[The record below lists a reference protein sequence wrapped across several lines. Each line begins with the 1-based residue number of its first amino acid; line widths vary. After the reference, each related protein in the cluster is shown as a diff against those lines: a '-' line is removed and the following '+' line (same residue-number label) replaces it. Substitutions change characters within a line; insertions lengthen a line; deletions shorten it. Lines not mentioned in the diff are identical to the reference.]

1 MDKGK
6 YLDSW
11 KDIAA
16 YLGRNIRTCRN
27 WERDLGLPVHRLDDS
42 PKSHVFAYTDEI
54 DAWRE
59 MKGRLSENEENGG
72 DGKEAANRPMPPQT
86 VPIRRSVRAWAVAAL
101 LAGPLLAIIAT
112 VLITRHLRPTG
123 MSAVSRSIIK
133 IEPGHWLE
141 SKRELSG
148 SERPTRTAMA
158 ISGDGRFVVYSAIEA
173 NPSPQAQPWLFLR
186 RMDESEARRIA
197 GTEGGI
203 NPFLAPDDRWVGFW
217 ADGKLKKVPVEGG
230 VPITLCELSPW
241 FYGASW
247 GRDGIVFSDTYD
259 AGLSVVS
266 AAGGK
271 PQVLTKPDPKR
282 EEYSHRLPSWLPN
295 RKAVLVTV
303 MRHAWDAHP
312 WLGLLRLDT
321 REWRVLLQDA
331 ADARYVPTGH
341 LVFLR
346 QGTLMAVRFD
356 LARMELIGQPAEI
369 VESVMQAFSTGSWFH
384 TGAGQFSTSDTG
396 SLIYA
401 AGGILPDTK
410 DSLVWVDQKG
420 TEQPITALQFPFY
433 APRLSPDGQRIA
445 CVGGRDSQVFVYELA
460 KGTNS
465 PLTVEGFAGIPIWSP
480 DGKRLLF
487 PWMKSLVWNLFWQP
501 YDGSSPMERLTT
513 NEYFQVPASWH
524 SDGKTVAVV
533 ELRSDANFDIV
544 LLDVP
549 SGRVTPFLDSRSNEL
564 FPDFS
569 PDGRWIAYT
578 SDESKRNEVYV
589 RAFPGPGLKQPVSSQ
604 GGEEPLWARNGKQLF
619 YTWEDQVWVV
629 DVKTD
634 DDFAAAKPRLLFKIP
649 GYVGG
654 YPVRTYDLSLDGQRF
669 LMGKPA
675 RWKPIPVT
683 EMILVQNW
691 FEELK
696 RIVPTDK

>member
-1 MDKGK
+1 MEKGK

-42 PKSHVFAYTDEI
+42 PKSHVFAYTGEI

-59 MKGRLSENEENGG
+59 MKGRLPDNEENGG
-72 DGKEAANRPMPPQT
+72 DDREAANRPRPPQT

-101 LAGPLLAIIAT
+101 LAGPFLAIIAT

-123 MSAVSRSIIK
+123 MSAVDRSIIK
-133 IEPGHWLE
+133 VEPGHWLE
-141 SKRELSG
+141 GRRELQG

-158 ISGDGRFVVYSAIEA
+158 ISGDGRFVVYSAIEE
-173 NPSPQAQPWLFLR
+173 NPGPQARPWLFLR
-186 RMDESEARRIA
+186 RMDKLEARRIA

-230 VPITLCELSPW
+230 VPITLCELPPW

-247 GRDGIVFSDTYD
+247 GPDSIVFSDTYD

-271 PQVLTKPDPKR
+271 PEVLTKPDPKR
-282 EEYSHRLPSWLPN
+282 EEYSHRLPTWLADG
-295 RKAVLVTV
+295 KAVLFTV
-303 MRHAWDAHP
+303 MRHAWDTHP
-312 WLGLLRLDT
+312 WLALLRLDT

-331 ADARYVPTGH
+331 ADARYVPSGH

-346 QGTLMAVRFD
+346 QGVLMAVRFD
-356 LARMELIGQPAEI
+356 LASMELIGQPAEI
-369 VESVMQAFSTGSWFH
+369 VENVMQAFSTGSWFH
-384 TGAGQFSTSDTG
+384 SGAGQFSTSATG

-401 AGGILPDTK
+401 AGGLLPEPK
-410 DSLVWVDQKG
+410 DSLVWVDQRG
-420 TEQPITALQFPFY
+420 VEQRVTDKSSAY
-433 APRLSPDGQRIA
+433 GGPRLSPDGQRIA
-445 CVGGRDSQVFVYELA
+445 YIWGRDSQVFVYDLGA
-460 KGTNS
+460 GTNC
-465 PLTVEGFAGIPIWSP
+465 PLTVDGFAGFPIWSP
-480 DGKRLLF
+480 DGRQLLF

-501 YDGSSPMERLTT
+501 YDGSSPMVRLT
-513 NEYFQVPASWH
+513 NSENFQLPSSWH
-524 SDGKTVAVV
+524 LDGKTVAIV
-533 ELRSDANFDIV
+533 ELRSDADFDIA
-544 LLDVP
+544 LLDVS
-549 SGRVTPFLDSRSNEL
+549 SGRVKPFLDTQFNEL

-589 RAFPGPGLKQPVSSQ
+589 RAFPGPGLKQLISSE

-619 YTWEDQVWVV
+619 FTWEDQVWVV

-634 DDFAAAKPRLLFKIP
+634 SGFAASKPRLLFKKP
-649 GYVGG
+649 GYAGG
-654 YPVRTYDLSLDGQRF
+654 YPVRNYDLSFDGQRF
-669 LMGKPA
+669 LMVKLEQPKPT
-675 RWKPIPVT
+675 PVT

-696 RIVPTDK
+696 RLVPTGK